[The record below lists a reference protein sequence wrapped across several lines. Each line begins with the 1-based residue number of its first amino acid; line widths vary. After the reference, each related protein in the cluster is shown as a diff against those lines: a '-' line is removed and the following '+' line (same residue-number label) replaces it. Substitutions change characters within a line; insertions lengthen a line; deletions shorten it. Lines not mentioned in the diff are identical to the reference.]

1 MRLPNG
7 PIGGDDE
14 SAHGSAAAGIKRVI
28 STGYADL
35 QLAEQQ
41 QDEENDQNHATQPHA
56 GMAHA
61 VPVTAEPP
69 GKAAEQED
77 NQDDDKY
84 RSKRHGTLPRRRPAR
99 GYYAATGGNQGDSG
113 TFPSPLVGEGGR

>member
-1 MRLPNG
+1 MRLLNG
-7 PIGGDDE
+7 PIRGDDE
-14 SAHGSAAAGIKRVI
+14 SVHGSAAAGIKRVI
-28 STGYADL
+28 STVYADL
-35 QLAEQQ
+35 QFAEQQ

-61 VPVTAEPP
+61 VAVTAEPA

-84 RSKRHGTLPRRRPAR
+84 RSKRHGTPAMTAGARILRRHGREPR
-99 GYYAATGGNQGDSG
+99 G
-113 TFPSPLVGEGGR
+113 